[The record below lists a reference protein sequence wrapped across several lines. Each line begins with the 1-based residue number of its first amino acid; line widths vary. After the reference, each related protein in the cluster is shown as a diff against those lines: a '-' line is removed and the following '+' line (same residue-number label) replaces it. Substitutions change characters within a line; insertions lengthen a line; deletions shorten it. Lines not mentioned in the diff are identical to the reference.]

1 MLRAAISFFVLGFVA
16 ILMGANE
23 VGGITLDAGKTLT
36 FIFLLLAVIS
46 FIASLMGSRRAIH
59 W

>member
-16 ILMGANE
+16 ILMGTNGF
-23 VGGITLDAGKTLT
+23 GGITLDAGKALT

-46 FIASLMGSRRAIH
+46 FIASLLGTKRVIH